1 MAKVMVSFPDELLE
15 QVDAEARRRA
25 TTRSALL
32 RDAVS
37 RELDRCDPAAVR
49 RAIEEARALFEGTG
63 VFESGQLIRSERDR
77 LNTRDGRRAGLM
89 SPHR

>member
-37 RELDRCDPAAVR
+37 RELVRRDPGTLR
-49 RAIEEARALFEGTG
+49 RAIEETRSLFDGTG
-63 VFESGQLIRSERDR
+63 AFESGQLIRAERDQ
-77 LNTRDGRRAGLM
+77 LDVRDSRRTAV
-89 SPHR
+89 R